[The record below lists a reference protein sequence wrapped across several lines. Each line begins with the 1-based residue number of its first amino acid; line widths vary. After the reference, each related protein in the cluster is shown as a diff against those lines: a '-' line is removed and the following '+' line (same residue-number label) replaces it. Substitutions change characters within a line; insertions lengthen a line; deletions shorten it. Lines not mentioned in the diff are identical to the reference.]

1 MEKPKIRYRYWIPA
15 QHYLQWHC

>member
-1 MEKPKIRYRYWIPA
+1 MEKPKIRCRYWIPA